1 MRNTMKKV
9 EKIKEE
15 LEQPLGEQAF
25 HHTMSDEMTTGQKP
39 VDAQKLADALMKRSV
54 MESLKER
61 REKDYL
67 TQIQQES
74 EALRKNVAA
83 NNQIYLV
90 NYYRELEGNKL
101 VVFVKKA
108 IRKVLYFL
116 LQPVIDE
123 QNRFNAS
130 VTQSLNEMYAVTE
143 KQTAVLQQQRQTIIR
158 LQKRC
163 EKLEDR
169 LERVEKELHI

>member
-1 MRNTMKKV
+1 MHNTMKKI

-25 HHTMSDEMTTGQKP
+25 HYTMEDLEAGQSP
-39 VDAQKLADALMKRSV
+39 VDAQKLADALLKRSV
-54 MESLKER
+54 RESLKER

-67 TQIQQES
+67 TKIVEES
-74 EALRKNVAA
+74 EALQKDVAA

-101 VVFVKKA
+101 AVFFKKA

>member
-1 MRNTMKKV
+1 MHNTMKKV

-25 HHTMSDEMTTGQKP
+25 HYTMPEDLAAGQAS
-39 VDAQKLADALMKRSV
+39 VDAQKLADALLKRSV
-54 MESLKER
+54 RESLTER

-74 EALRKNVAA
+74 EALRKDVAA

-101 VVFVKKA
+101 AVFFKKA
-108 IRKVLYFL
+108 IRKLLYFL

-123 QNRFNAS
+123 QNRYNAS
-130 VTQSLNEMYAVTE
+130 VTQSFNEMYAVTE